1 MFQSHYDI
9 ITIGYFMED
18 EYMDNQLIPN
28 RLIKARESLGLTK
41 AEASRKIGLSK
52 IGYCRYEYGER
63 IPSPQMME
71 IIAQSLNTS
80 SEYLTGQTDDMSPN
94 CILIK
99 KEDTPELFKI
109 VEELSSTDQKMLK
122 RILTYYEKIKK

>member
-1 MFQSHYDI
+1 
-9 ITIGYFMED
+9 
-18 EYMDNQLIPN
+18 MDNQLIPN

-41 AEASRKIGLSK
+41 AEVSRKIGLSK

-80 SEYLTGQTDDMSPN
+80 SEYLTGQTNDMSPSY
-94 CILIK
+94 IVIK
-99 KEDTPELFKI
+99 KEESPELFRI
-109 VEELSSTDQKMLK
+109 VKELSYTDQKMLE

>member
-1 MFQSHYDI
+1 
-9 ITIGYFMED
+9 
-18 EYMDNQLIPN
+18 MDNKLIPD
-28 RLIKARESLGLTK
+28 RLIKARENLGLTK
-41 AEASRKIGLSK
+41 AEASRKLGLSK

-63 IPSPQMME
+63 IPSPQMMD
-71 IIAQSLNTS
+71 IIAQSFNTS
-80 SEYLTGQTDDMSPN
+80 TEYLTGQTDDMSPN